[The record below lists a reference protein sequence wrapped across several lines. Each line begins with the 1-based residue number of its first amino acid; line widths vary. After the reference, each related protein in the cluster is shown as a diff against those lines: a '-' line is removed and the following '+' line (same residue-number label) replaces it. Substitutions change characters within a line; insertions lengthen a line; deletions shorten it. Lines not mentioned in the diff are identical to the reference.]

1 MKKEYVIFISN
12 HNVQVIKGSCDRND
26 MIKVD
31 DYKQYEL
38 TEGCMINGIITDDQ
52 PIKEILDTI
61 KGNGVNSCRLVIDS
75 GQIIVKNMNIPIL
88 KGKEIIKIVQD
99 ELASVEQGNEE
110 MIYDYSVLRKNYE
123 DQPGGEILCCS
134 LEKKLLTSYIDLFSS
149 AGIILTT
156 VDISVNALMK
166 LTQELP
172 DLEHQTYIVSILDG
186 NNVSSYLF
194 EDNHYTFS
202 NRSRLFSER
211 GTNAFITEMSSNI
224 SQLIQFNKS
233 KRSLYTI
240 ETAYFCGLEDE
251 EEPIIFDNIRR
262 SLNINAETFPDSKVV
277 YLTDKTLEYDF
288 RLHDAVYPIGSLIR
302 K

>member
-134 LEKKLLTSYIDLFSS
+134 LEKKLLISYIDLFSS
-149 AGIILTT
+149 AGIKLTS

>member
-99 ELASVEQGNEE
+99 ELTSVEQGNEE

-149 AGIILTT
+149 AGIKLTT

>member
-149 AGIILTT
+149 AGIKLTT

>member
-149 AGIILTT
+149 AGIKLTT

-172 DLEHQTYIVSILDG
+172 DLEHQT
-186 NNVSSYLF
+186 
-194 EDNHYTFS
+194 
-202 NRSRLFSER
+202 
-211 GTNAFITEMSSNI
+211 
-224 SQLIQFNKS
+224 
-233 KRSLYTI
+233 
-240 ETAYFCGLEDE
+240 
-251 EEPIIFDNIRR
+251 
-262 SLNINAETFPDSKVV
+262 
-277 YLTDKTLEYDF
+277 
-288 RLHDAVYPIGSLIR
+288 
-302 K
+302 